1 MWQYNRKGFLS
12 TKDHCSVWIRFRE
25 WRLIHSICFDNLL
38 LSGKKG
44 NGIIIHPEALLN
56 QASGFFQKV
65 SSP

>member
-1 MWQYNRKGFLS
+1 MRNNR
-12 TKDHCSVWIRFRE
+12 DNAMCVRE
-25 WRLIHSICFDNLL
+25 NLNDIKLL

-56 QASGFFQKV
+56 QASGLFFKKV

>member
-1 MWQYNRKGFLS
+1 MVGWE
-12 TKDHCSVWIRFRE
+12 I
-25 WRLIHSICFDNLL
+25 L

-56 QASGFFQKV
+56 QASGLFFKKV